1 MQLPLQD
8 FTALVRTQA
17 AAVTGAARGL
27 VDLSVGSILRAVL
40 EANASIGLWVQ
51 WLITEV
57 LATTRAAT
65 SSGADLD
72 SWVADFGLARLPG
85 IAATGIAT
93 FSRTTAGQ
101 SAVVPVDALVKT
113 GTGTDSLTFK
123 VTADTSNPAWTDTGT
138 GFLLRP
144 ADLAVS
150 VPVVATTVGRVGN
163 VKAGEMRLLATAIP
177 GVDTVTNDAPA
188 AGGLDAEADAA
199 LRQRFGGFIDSRTR
213 ATAQAVGYAVQG
225 LQQGLSYAIAE
236 RVDTAG
242 APRPGHFTVVI
253 DDGTG
258 NASPALLAAAS
269 AAIEA
274 VRPLGGTFSV
284 RAPQVVQADVS
295 LFAQGPDDALAAV
308 RAALGAY
315 VAALPIG
322 AGLVISRLIQLAH
335 DADPRIER
343 VTTVT
348 VNGAE
353 ADLAPPIYGVL
364 RPGAIT
370 VLP

>member
-8 FTALVRTQA
+8 FSALVRTQA
-17 AAVTGAARGL
+17 AAARGAARGL
-27 VDLSVGSILRAVL
+27 VDLSVGSVLRALL
-40 EANASIGLWVQ
+40 EANASIGLWLQ

-65 SSGADLD
+65 STGADLD
-72 SWVADFGLARLPG
+72 SWVADFGLSRLPG
-85 IAATGIAT
+85 VAATGTAT
-93 FSRTTAGQ
+93 FSRTTAGLP
-101 SAVVPVDALVKT
+101 ALVPVGALVKT
-113 GTGTDSLTFK
+113 GTGTDALTFK
-123 VTADTSNPAWTDTGT
+123 VVADTGNPAWNGV
-138 GFLLRP
+138 GYGLRP

-150 VPVVATTVGRVGN
+150 APVAATTAGRAGN
-163 VKAGEMRLLATAIP
+163 VRAGEMRLLASAIP
-177 GVDTVTNDAPA
+177 GVDAVTNEAPA
-188 AGGLDAEADAA
+188 AGGLDAESDAA
-199 LRQRFGGFIDSRTR
+199 LRKRFGGFIDSRTR
-213 ATAQAVGYAVQG
+213 ATAQAVGYAVQS

-236 RVDTAG
+236 RVDAAG

-258 NASPALLAAAS
+258 RASPDLLARAS
-269 AAIEA
+269 AAIET

-284 RAPQVVQADVS
+284 RAPQVVRADIS
-295 LFAQGPDDALAAV
+295 LFAQGPDDAQAAV

-315 VAALPIG
+315 VSALPLG
-322 AGLVISRLIQLAH
+322 AGLVISRLTQIAH

-348 VNGAE
+348 VNGKE
-353 ADLAPPIYGVL
+353 ADLAPPTYGIL
-364 RPGAIT
+364 RPGTVT

>member
-17 AAVTGAARGL
+17 AAVGGAARGL
-27 VDLSVGSILRAVL
+27 VDLSVGSVLRAVL
-40 EANASIGLWVQ
+40 EANASIGLWLQ

-57 LATTRAAT
+57 LATTRATT
-65 SSGADLD
+65 STGADLD
-72 SWVADFGLARLPG
+72 SWVADFGLIRLPG

-93 FSRTTAGQ
+93 FSRTTAGF
-101 SAVVPVDALVKT
+101 SAVVPTDALVKT
-113 GTGTDSLTFK
+113 GTGMDALTFR
-123 VTADTSNPAWTDTGT
+123 VVADAGNPAWNQTGYV
-138 GFLLRP
+138 LRP

-150 VPVVATTVGRVGN
+150 VPVVATTAGRAGN
-163 VKAGEMRLLATAIP
+163 VKAGEMRLLASAIP
-177 GVDTVTNDAPA
+177 GVDAVANDAPA
-188 AGGLDAEADAA
+188 AGGLDAETDAA

-236 RVDTAG
+236 RVDAAG
-242 APRPGHFTVVI
+242 ALRPGHFTVVI

-258 NASPALLAAAS
+258 NASADLLARAA
-269 AAIEA
+269 AAIEV

-284 RAPQVVQADVS
+284 RAPLVVRADVS
-295 LFAQGPDDALAAV
+295 LFAQGPDDAKAAV

-315 VAALPIG
+315 VAALPLG
-322 AGLVISRLIQLAH
+322 AGLVISRLIQIAH
-335 DADPRIER
+335 DADLRIER

-353 ADLAPPIYGVL
+353 ADLAPPTYGIL

>member
-17 AAVTGAARGL
+17 AAAQGAARGL
-27 VDLSVGSILRAVL
+27 IDLSVGSVLRAIL

-65 SSGADLD
+65 SAGADLD

-85 IAATGIAT
+85 IAATGLAT
-93 FSRTTAGQ
+93 FSRTTAGL
-101 SAVVPVDALVKT
+101 SVVVPVGALVKT
-113 GTGTDSLTFK
+113 GTGTDALTFT
-123 VTADTSNPAWTDTGT
+123 VTADPGHPAWTGA
-138 GFLLRP
+138 GYLLRP
-144 ADLAVS
+144 ADLAVTA
-150 VPVVATTVGRVGN
+150 PVAAATAGRAGN
-163 VKAGEMRLLATAIP
+163 VKAGELRLLASAIP
-177 GVDTVTNDAPA
+177 GVDAVTNAAPA

-213 ATAQAVGYAVQG
+213 ATAQAVGYAVQS

-242 APRPGHFTVVI
+242 ATRPGHFTVVI

-258 NASPALLAAAS
+258 HASPALLAAAT

-284 RAPQVVQADVS
+284 RAPEVVRADVS
-295 LFAQGPDDALAAV
+295 MFAQGPEDAKAAV
-308 RAALGAY
+308 EAALGAY
-315 VAALPIG
+315 VASLPLG

-335 DADPRIER
+335 EADPRIER
-343 VTTVT
+343 VTAVT
-348 VNGAE
+348 VNGADD
-353 ADLAPPIYGVL
+353 DLAPPTYGIL

>member
-17 AAVTGAARGL
+17 AAAQGAARGL
-27 VDLSVGSILRAVL
+27 VDLSVGSVLRAVL

-65 SSGADLD
+65 SSGDDLD

-85 IAATGIAT
+85 IAASGLAT
-93 FSRTTAGQ
+93 FSRTTAGL
-101 SAVVPVDALVKT
+101 SAVVPVGALVKT
-113 GTGTDSLTFK
+113 GTGTDALTF
-123 VTADTSNPAWTDTGT
+123 VVMADAGHPAWTG
-138 GFLLRP
+138 GGYLLRP
-144 ADLAVS
+144 ADLAVTA
-150 VPVVATTVGRVGN
+150 PVGAATSGRAGN
-163 VKAGEMRLLATAIP
+163 VKAGEMRLLASAIP
-177 GVDTVTNDAPA
+177 GVDAVTNAAPA

-213 ATAQAVGYAVQG
+213 GTAQAVGYAVQS
-225 LQQGLSYAIAE
+225 LRQGLSYAIAE
-236 RVDTAG
+236 RVDSAG
-242 APRPGHFTVVI
+242 APRAGHFTVVI

-258 NASPALLAAAS
+258 GASPALLAAAA

-284 RAPQVVQADVS
+284 RAPQVVRADVS
-295 LFAQGPDDALAAV
+295 MFVQGPQDAKAAV
-308 RAALGAY
+308 AAVLGAY
-315 VAALPIG
+315 VASLPLG

-335 DADPRIER
+335 EADPRIER
-343 VTTVT
+343 VTAVT
-348 VNGAE
+348 VNGAGD
-353 ADLAPPIYGVL
+353 DLAPPAFGIL